1 MWYPLSLM
9 LRPFRRTLG
18 VPAGLLTLL
27 LTLGVAFPAALHG
40 DANDDA
46 CEAFGGGARET
57 RLQAASPAAS
67 SPHCG
72 ICHWLRS
79 LRVFQTDAAQPL
91 PRLAPSAVT
100 VTRIV
105 CAPVRLVLASVP
117 ARGPPA

>member
-1 MWYPLSLM
+1 M

-79 LRVFQTDAAQPL
+79 LRVFQTHAAQPL

>member
-1 MWYPLSLM
+1 M
-9 LRPFRRTLG
+9 LRTLRSSIG
-18 VPAGLLTLL
+18 VPAGLLIVL
-27 LTLGVAFPAALHG
+27 LTMGVALPAALHG
-40 DANDDA
+40 DASDDA
-46 CEAFGGGARET
+46 CETVAGAASSASSLR
-57 RLQAASPAAS
+57 AASPVPAAQ
-67 SPHCG
+67 HCG